1 MSAEL
6 AAQIAA
12 AVETQAGDVAYMLD
26 LLQRKANQAELA
38 RLIDALDPIMRLS
51 AANQATVFLLL
62 AALLRNVIPADGT
75 ESIWLLA
82 FVSQV
87 MSLRHQ
93 RGIHDGPVPVH

>member
-1 MSAEL
+1 
-6 AAQIAA
+6 
-12 AVETQAGDVAYMLD
+12 MLD

-38 RLIDALDPIMRLS
+38 RLIDALDPIMRPS

-75 ESIWLLA
+75 ECLWLLA

-93 RGIHDGPVPVH
+93 RGIHGGPTTVQ